1 MSAKKQTILVLVE
14 SPAKCAKIESYL
26 GPGYRCIATYG
37 HFRELDGLKSID
49 VKNNF
54 KLSFVSMTEKM
65 KQIQRIRSEIADC
78 PGGVIIATDDDREGE
93 AIGWHIC
100 DTFKLAVTTTPRIVF
115 HEITKPAI
123 AAAISKPGTLNM
135 NLVNAQFARQILDL
149 LVGYNISPQLWT
161 HISSNVKNSLSAGR
175 CQSPALRLVYDNQ
188 KEIDAAPGKM
198 VYNITG
204 YFTKLNIAFTLTRQY
219 DTPSV
224 VEEFLEESVNHDHV
238 YNILPTKKTTKQPP
252 SPFST
257 SLLQQ
262 KASSELHCSPSE
274 TMAICQKLYESSFIT
289 YMRTDSKMYSEE
301 FIGKAKEF
309 IGEKWSDKY
318 INPSIERLC
327 LGASGSSSSGITDM
341 KKSSRA
347 SSKSAATDS
356 VKAQEAHEAIRPT
369 KIEIDKIPDTF
380 TQRERNLYKMIWT
393 NTVESCMAASTGISV
408 TATVK
413 APKNEEYR
421 YTTELIEFPGW
432 KIVDGFEQENP
443 HYQYL
448 HNIKKNTVIPYNKVK
463 AVATMIDLKSHYTE
477 AGLIKVLEE
486 KGIGRPS
493 TFSSLIEKIQKRGYV
508 AKDDVKGR
516 KLKCVDFELTADELQ
531 ETQTERDFGGEKNKL
546 IVQPLGAIVIE
557 FLSTHFNEL
566 FEYNFTK
573 TMEDDLDKVA
583 KGEKNYTSV
592 CEYCLKLVNDLT
604 TSLKDKNIQKDSV
617 KIDENHT
624 YIVGS
629 KGPVI
634 KYVGKDE
641 HGKKVTEFKS
651 VKKDIDLARL
661 KRGEYCLDDI
671 VDERGSIDT
680 GGINLGVYN
689 GDTIV
694 LKKGKYGLYFTWGKQ
709 NKSLS
714 GIFPKSKNPNS
725 ITYNDITRIIE
736 SCIVVDGGGG
746 GGSSG
751 GGGSGIG
758 SECCRNAICN
768 DDKEKESNSVSLGIK
783 GLVRKINEDISIRNG
798 KYGDYIFY
806 KTSSMKNPTFLKLKG
821 YSGDYRNDSLND
833 ILEWIKTTYKI

>member
-1 MSAKKQTILVLVE
+1 MSSKKQITLVLVE
-14 SPAKCAKIESYL
+14 SPAKCSKIESYL

-49 VKNNF
+49 IKNNF
-54 KLSFVSMTEKM
+54 KLTFVSMTEKM
-65 KQIQRIRSEIADC
+65 KQIHRIRAEMAECS
-78 PGGVIIATDDDREGE
+78 GGVVIATDDDREGE

-100 DTFKLAVTTTPRIVF
+100 DTFKLPVTTTPRIVF

-123 AAAISKPGTLNM
+123 AAAISNPGTLNM
-135 NLVNAQFARQILDL
+135 NLVYAQFARQILDL

-188 KEIDAAPGKM
+188 KEIEAAPGKM

-219 DTPSV
+219 DTSHI
-224 VEEFLEESVNHDHV
+224 VEEFLEETVNHDHI
-238 YNILPTKKTTKQPP
+238 YNVLPAKKTTKQPP

-262 KASSELHCSPSE
+262 KASSELHYSPSE
-274 TMAICQKLYESSFIT
+274 TMSICQKLYESSFIT

-301 FIGKAKEF
+301 FIGNAKMF
-309 IGEKWSDKY
+309 IEGKWGDKY
-318 INPSIERLC
+318 VNPSIDRLC
-327 LGASGSSSSGITDM
+327 LGSGGESSADT
-341 KKSSRA
+341 KKSR
-347 SSKSAATDS
+347 SSKSGAKSDP

-369 KIEIDKIPDTF
+369 KIDVSSIPDTF

-393 NTVESCMAASTGISV
+393 NTVESCMAASTGVSI
-408 TATVK
+408 TATVT
-413 APKNEEYR
+413 APKKEEYR
-421 YTTELIEFPGW
+421 YTTELVEFPGW
-432 KIVDGFEQENP
+432 KIVDGFDKENP

-448 HNIKKNTVIPYNKVK
+448 QNIKKNTTIPYNKVK
-463 AVATMIDLKSHYTE
+463 AIATMIDLKSHYTE
-477 AGLIKVLEE
+477 AGLIKLLEE

-508 AKDDVKGR
+508 SKDDVKGR
-516 KLKCVDFELTADELQ
+516 KLKCIDFELSADELQ
-531 ETQTERDFGGEKNKL
+531 EIQTERDFGGEKNKL
-546 IVQPLGAIVIE
+546 IIQPLGTIVIE

-573 TMEDDLDKVA
+573 TMEDDLDRVA
-583 KGEKNYTSV
+583 KGEKNYTSI

-604 TSLKDKNIQKDSV
+604 TSLKEKNIQKDSV

-634 KYVGKDE
+634 KYVGKDSD
-641 HGKKVTEFKS
+641 GKKVTEFKS
-651 VKKDIDLARL
+651 VKKDVDLARL
-661 KRGEYCLDDI
+661 KRGEYSLDEI
-671 VDERGSIDT
+671 VDEKGNIDM
-680 GGINLGVYN
+680 GGIKLGIYN
-689 GDTIV
+689 DNVII
-694 LKKGKYGLYFTWGKQ
+694 LKKGKYGLYFTWGEQK
-709 NKSLS
+709 KSLS
-714 GIFPKSKNPNS
+714 GIFPKNKNPNT
-725 ITYNDITRIIE
+725 ITYNDIVRVIE
-736 SCIVVDGGGG
+736 SSIVVDTNGDNREDNDGDNSEQ
-746 GGSSG
+746 SSNG
-751 GGGSGIG
+751 L
-758 SECCRNAICN
+758 A
-768 DDKEKESNSVSLGIK
+768 IK
-783 GLVRKINEDISIRNG
+783 GLVRKINDDISIRNG

-821 YSGDYRNDSLND
+821 YSGDYKTGSISD
-833 ILEWIKTTYKI
+833 ITEWIKTTYKI

>member
-1 MSAKKQTILVLVE
+1 MSAKKQTVLVLVE

-65 KQIQRIRSEIADC
+65 KQIQRIRAEIAEC
-78 PGGVIIATDDDREGE
+78 PGGVVIATDDDREGE

-100 DTFKLAVTTTPRIVF
+100 DMFKLPVTTTPRIVF

-123 AAAISKPGTLNM
+123 AAAISNPGKLNM

-149 LVGYNISPQLWT
+149 LVGYNISPQLWA
-161 HISSNVKNSLSAGR
+161 HISSNAKNSLSAGR

-238 YNILPTKKTTKQPP
+238 YNLLPPKKTTKQPP

-262 KASSELHCSPSE
+262 KASSELHYSPSE
-274 TMAICQKLYESSFIT
+274 TMSICQKLYESSFIT

-309 IGEKWSDKY
+309 IREKWSDKY

-327 LGASGSSSSGITDM
+327 LGAGSSSEGDSANT
-341 KKSSRA
+341 KKTSRS
-347 SSKSAATDS
+347 SSKTAAIDP

-393 NTVESCMAASTGISV
+393 NTVESCMAMSTGISV
-408 TATVK
+408 TATIT

-432 KIVDGFEQENP
+432 KVVDGFEKENP

-463 AVATMIDLKSHYTE
+463 AISTMIDLKSHYTE

-508 AKDDVKGR
+508 AKDDVKGK
-516 KLKCVDFELTADELQ
+516 KLKCVDFELASDELQ
-531 ETQTERDFGGEKNKL
+531 EIQTERDFGGEKNKL

-566 FEYNFTK
+566 FDYNFTK

-583 KGEKNYTSV
+583 KGEKNYTSI
-592 CEYCLKLVNDLT
+592 CDYCLKLVNDLT
-604 TSLKDKNIQKDSV
+604 RSLKDKNIQKDSV

-634 KYVGKDE
+634 KYVGQDCD
-641 HGKKVTEFKS
+641 GKKVTEFKS

-661 KRGEYCLDDI
+661 KRGEYSLDDI
-671 VDERGSIDT
+671 VDERGNIDN
-680 GGINLGVYN
+680 GGIKLGVYN
-689 GDTIV
+689 GEIIV

-725 ITYNDITRIIE
+725 ITYNDIVRIIE
-736 SCIVVDGGGG
+736 SSIIVGQGDGANEDCD
-746 GGSSG
+746 SDN
-751 GGGSGIG
+751 
-758 SECCRNAICN
+758 RT
-768 DDKEKESNSVSLGIK
+768 DSNTSILAIK
-783 GLVRKINEDISIRNG
+783 GLVRKVNDDISIRNG

-806 KTSSMKNPTFLKLKG
+806 KTTTMKNPTFLKLKG

-833 ILEWIKTTYKI
+833 IIGWIKTTYKI

>member
-1 MSAKKQTILVLVE
+1 MSAKKQTTLVLVE
-14 SPAKCAKIESYL
+14 SPAKCSKIESYL

-65 KQIQRIRSEIADC
+65 KQINRIRAEIAEC
-78 PGGVIIATDDDREGE
+78 SGGVIIATDDDREGE

-100 DTFKLAVTTTPRIVF
+100 DMFKLPVATTPRIVF

-135 NLVNAQFARQILDL
+135 NLVYAQFARQILDL
-149 LVGYNISPQLWT
+149 LVGYNISPQLWS
-161 HISSNVKNSLSAGR
+161 HIASNAKNSLSAGR

-219 DTPSV
+219 DTPRV
-224 VEEFLEESVNHDHV
+224 VEEFLEESVNHDHIYTV
-238 YNILPTKKTTKQPP
+238 LPPKKTTKQPP

-262 KASSELHCSPSE
+262 KASSEMHYSPAE
-274 TMAICQKLYESSFIT
+274 TMSICQKLYEGSFIT

-301 FIGKAKEF
+301 FIGKAKAF

-318 INPSIERLC
+318 VNPGIQSLC
-327 LGASGSSSSGITDM
+327 LGSGGGDGGGSDAADSTKASRS
-341 KKSSRA
+341 
-347 SSKSAATDS
+347 SSKSAAKNDT

-369 KIEIDKIPDTF
+369 KIETTSIPDTF

-393 NTVESCMAASTGISV
+393 NTVESCMAASTGVSV
-408 TATVK
+408 TATVT
-413 APKNEEYR
+413 APKKEEYR
-421 YTTELIEFPGW
+421 YTAELIEFPGW
-432 KIVDGFEQENP
+432 KIVDGFEKENP

-448 HNIKKNTVIPYNKVK
+448 QNIKKNTVIPYNKVK
-463 AVATMIDLKSHYTE
+463 ALATMIDLKSHYTE
-477 AGLIKVLEE
+477 AGLIKILEE

-516 KLKCVDFELTADELQ
+516 KLKCVDFELVVDELQ
-531 ETQTERDFGGEKNKL
+531 EIQTERDFGGEKNKL
-546 IVQPLGAIVIE
+546 IVEPLGLIVIE

-573 TMEDDLDKVA
+573 KMEDDLDKVA
-583 KGEKNYTSV
+583 KGEKIYTSI
-592 CEYCLKLVNDLT
+592 CEYCSNLVNNLT
-604 TSLKDKNIQKDSV
+604 SSLKEKNIQKDSV

-634 KYVGKDE
+634 KYIGKDDA
-641 HGKKVTEFKS
+641 GKKVTEFKS
-651 VKKDIDLARL
+651 VKKDVDLARL
-661 KRGEYCLDDI
+661 KRGEYSLDDI
-671 VDERGSIDT
+671 VDERGNIDM
-680 GGINLGVYN
+680 GGIKLGVYN
-689 GDTIV
+689 GDNIV
-694 LKKGKYGLYFTWGKQ
+694 LKKGKFGLYFTWGEQK
-709 NKSLS
+709 KSLS

-725 ITYNDITRIIE
+725 ITYNDIIRIIE
-736 SCIVVDGGGG
+736 SSVVVGCGGGG
-746 GGSSG
+746 GGG
-751 GGGSGIG
+751 DD
-758 SECCRNAICN
+758 N
-768 DDKEKESNSVSLGIK
+768 DNRADLNSNSLGIK

-806 KTSSMKNPTFLKLKG
+806 KTTAMKNPTFLKLKG
-821 YSGDYRNDSLND
+821 FSGDYKTVPLND
-833 ILEWIKTTYKI
+833 IMEWIKTTYKI

>member
-54 KLSFVSMTEKM
+54 KLTFVSMTEKM
-65 KQIQRIRSEIADC
+65 KQIHQIRTVMAEC

-100 DTFKLAVTTTPRIVF
+100 DTFKLPVSTTPRIVF

-123 AAAISKPGTLNM
+123 AAAISNPGTLNM
-135 NLVNAQFARQILDL
+135 NLVYAQFARQILDL
-149 LVGYNISPQLWT
+149 LVGYNISPTLWS
-161 HISSNVKNSLSAGR
+161 HIASNTTNSLSAGR

-188 KEIDAAPGKM
+188 KEIEAAPGKM
-198 VYNITG
+198 VYNTTG

-219 DTPSV
+219 DTPSI
-224 VEEFLEESVNHDHV
+224 VEEFLEESVNHDHIYTV
-238 YNILPTKKTTKQPP
+238 LPPKKTTKQPP

-262 KASSELHCSPSE
+262 KASSEMHYSPSE

-301 FIGKAKEF
+301 FIGKAKAF

-318 INPSIERLC
+318 INPCIERLC
-327 LGASGSSSSGITDM
+327 LGAGGSSESDSGTTDT
-341 KKSSRA
+341 KKSSRS
-347 SSKSAATDS
+347 SSKSAAADT

-369 KIEIDKIPDTF
+369 KVEVTSIPDTF

-393 NTVESCMAASTGISV
+393 NTVESCMATSTGISI
-408 TATVK
+408 TATVT
-413 APKNEEYR
+413 APKNEEYK
-421 YTTELIEFPGW
+421 YTTELVEFPGW
-432 KIVDGFEQENP
+432 RIVDGFEKDNP

-448 HNIKKNTVIPYNKVK
+448 QNIKKNTSIPYNKVK

-477 AGLIKVLEE
+477 AGLIKILEE

-516 KLKCVDFELTADELQ
+516 KLKCVDFELAADELQ
-531 ETQTERDFGGEKNKL
+531 EIQTERDFGGEKNKL

-557 FLSTHFNEL
+557 FLRTHFNEL

-583 KGEKNYTSV
+583 KGEKIYTSI
-592 CEYCLKLVNDLT
+592 CEYCSKLVNDLT
-604 TSLKDKNIQKDSV
+604 RSLKEKNIQKDSV

-634 KYVGKDE
+634 KYIGKDE
-641 HGKKVTEFKS
+641 DGKKVTEFKS
-651 VKKDIDLARL
+651 VKKDVDLAKL
-661 KRGEYCLDDI
+661 KRGEYSLDDI
-671 VDERGSIDT
+671 VDERGNIDM
-680 GGINLGVYN
+680 GGIKLGIYN
-689 GDTIV
+689 GDGIV
-694 LKKGKYGLYFTWGKQ
+694 LKKGKYGLYFTWGEQK
-709 NKSLS
+709 KSLS
-714 GIFPKSKNPNS
+714 GLFPKSKNPNS
-725 ITYNDITRIIE
+725 ITYNDIVKIIE
-736 SCIVVDGGGG
+736 SSIPVDGGGG
-746 GGSSG
+746 GGG
-751 GGGSGIG
+751 GGGDGDG
-758 SECCRNAICN
+758 DGNRT
-768 DDKEKESNSVSLGIK
+768 ESNSNALGIK
-783 GLVRKINEDISIRNG
+783 GLVRKLNDDISIRNG

-806 KTSSMKNPTFLKLKG
+806 KTSTMKNPTFLKLKG
-821 YSGDYRNDSLND
+821 FKGDYKSGSLND
-833 ILEWIKTTYKI
+833 ITEWIKTTYKI

>member
-1 MSAKKQTILVLVE
+1 MSAKNQTILVLVE

-54 KLSFVSMTEKM
+54 KLTFVSMTEKM
-65 KQIQRIRSEIADC
+65 KQIHRIRTTMAEC

-100 DTFKLAVTTTPRIVF
+100 DTFKLPVATTPRIVF

-135 NLVNAQFARQILDL
+135 NLVYAQFARQILDL
-149 LVGYNISPQLWT
+149 LVGYNISPTLWS
-161 HISSNVKNSLSAGR
+161 HIASNTANSLSAGR

-198 VYNITG
+198 VYNTTG

-219 DTPSV
+219 DTSRI
-224 VEEFLEESVNHDHV
+224 VEEFLEDSVNHDHI
-238 YNILPTKKTTKQPP
+238 YNVLPPKKTTKQPP

-262 KASSELHCSPSE
+262 KASSEMHYSPAE

-301 FIGKAKEF
+301 FIGKAKAF

-327 LGASGSSSSGITDM
+327 LGAGSSSESGIKDT
-341 KKSSRA
+341 KKLSRS
-347 SSKSAATDS
+347 SSKSVAADT

-408 TATVK
+408 TATVT
-413 APKNEEYR
+413 APKNDEYR
-421 YTTELIEFPGW
+421 YTTELVEFPGW
-432 KIVDGFEQENP
+432 RIVGGFEKDNP

-448 HNIKKNTVIPYNKVK
+448 QNIKKNTIIPYNKIK
-463 AVATMIDLKSHYTE
+463 AIATMIDLKSHYTE
-477 AGLIKVLEE
+477 AGLIKILEE

-508 AKDDVKGR
+508 AKDDMKGR
-516 KLKCVDFELTADELQ
+516 KLKCVDFELSADELQ
-531 ETQTERDFGGEKNKL
+531 EIQTERDFGVEKNKL
-546 IVQPLGAIVIE
+546 MIQPLGTIVIE

-583 KGEKNYTSV
+583 KGEKIYTSV
-592 CEYCLKLVNDLT
+592 CEYCLELVSQLT
-604 TSLKDKNIQKDSV
+604 TNLKEKNIQKDSV

-634 KYVGKDE
+634 KYIGKDE
-641 HGKKVTEFKS
+641 DGKKVTEFKS
-651 VKKDIDLARL
+651 VKKDVDLAKL
-661 KRGEYCLDDI
+661 KRGEYSLDDI
-671 VDERGSIDT
+671 VDERGNIEM
-680 GGINLGVYN
+680 GGIKLGVYN
-689 GDTIV
+689 DNGIV
-694 LKKGKYGLYFTWGKQ
+694 LKKGKYGLYFTWGEHK
-709 NKSLS
+709 KSLS
-714 GIFPKSKNPNS
+714 GLFPKSKNPNS
-725 ITYNDITRIIE
+725 ITYNDIVRIIE
-736 SCIVVDGGGG
+736 SSIETSIVEGGGIVG
-746 GGSSG
+746 DRH
-751 GGGSGIG
+751 
-758 SECCRNAICN
+758 ENVK
-768 DDKEKESNSVSLGIK
+768 DDTRTESNSNPLGIK
-783 GLVRKINEDISIRNG
+783 GLVRKLNDDISIRNG

-806 KTSSMKNPTFLKLKG
+806 KTSTMKDPKFLKLKG
-821 YSGDYRNDSLND
+821 FSGDYKTGSLND
-833 ILEWIKTTYKI
+833 IMEWIKTTYNI